1 MPPVAKK
8 RKAEEPLASKAGR
21 MLMQCSRSALEEM
34 LLAAVQSGTPVTL
47 SHIESALPDPQP
59 LVAKPSAV
67 ESGPART
74 GTGFFDVVSGEQHL
88 DIFRKLSLRDR
99 LTVCI
104 AVCKAW
110 RAFRS
115 EPSLWRVID
124 GFPRGGAHAW
134 INAKGFHRLMRWLPK
149 DCAEVYSY
157 ISHSKLDDKVMDA
170 ACICEG
176 MKLHRRWV
184 GGITKSQPD
193 PYSAPVLKSLT
204 LRGKRV
210 ASTVLRTASALF
222 GSSLERIDIGG
233 HNNRKVAIKVCRDP
247 PPTPPLPRS
256 LYDCD
261 VTSAGHFKASQRNA
275 EAQVFGDTHASCSRC
290 RQHRRNTAQ
299 VPRRGSA
306 DHSPDLRPGRQLRE
320 LSFPLLQMLQHESEH
335 VGSHDSCCPALPTR
349 WMHGT
354 ASNLI

>member
-1 MPPVAKK
+1 LVGPVEVMPPVAKK

-47 SHIESALPDPQP
+47 SHIEDALPDPQP
-59 LVAKPSAV
+59 LAAKPAAV

-247 PPTPPLPRS
+247 PPRPLSLGLCMTVMSPPQDILKLVSATPRLKYLETHTLRAVDVASIAATLRKCRGGAPLI
-256 LYDCD
+256 
-261 VTSAGHFKASQRNA
+261 
-275 EAQVFGDTHASCSRC
+275 THLIS
-290 RQHRRNTAQ
+290 
-299 VPRRGSA
+299 
-306 DHSPDLRPGRQLRE
+306 DPDGNFV
-320 LSFPLLQMLQHESEH
+320 S
-335 VGSHDSCCPALPTR
+335 
-349 WMHGT
+349 
-354 ASNLI
+354 